1 MSNRRGKQKQGAT
14 NVTQQN
20 QQQLDQIY
28 DELNTLQQIKDKELA
43 RPASKVLVSQTR
55 PASYIE
61 SCSFAGPFDSLSDL
75 EVEALWRELEQ
86 AALNSDCDKVGE
98 ILEMGASRIPKK
110 NLNNA
115 LRAAVRGT
123 NTSRLEDTLQC
134 IEDLIRANALINA
147 EESEEGRTA
156 LMLACEKGY
165 LEVV

>member
-1 MSNRRGKQKQGAT
+1 MSNRRGKQKQGTT

-28 DELNTLQQIKDKELA
+28 DELNTLQQIKDKELT
-43 RPASKVLVSQTR
+43 RPPSKVLVSQTR

-61 SCSFAGPFDSLSDL
+61 ACSFAGPFDSLSDL